1 MEIIRKGWD
10 RNVSGVAGKVSERIK
25 SCRKALSRWKRNAT
39 CNSKKRIH
47 ELRRAIE
54 HEEAKQFPDNG
65 LVMSWKIE
73 LEKAYK
79 EEETYWKEKIKNTW
93 LKAGDK
99 NTKVF
104 HGWAQSRKMKNR
116 VASLMDTDG
125 NEHFDEERKGD
136 IAVKYFT
143 NLFKSS
149 TPRST
154 EELLEGFEAKISER
168 MNQTLTGP
176 VTTGEIKKSG

>member
-79 EEETYWKEKIKNTW
+79 EEET
-93 LKAGDK
+93 
-99 NTKVF
+99 
-104 HGWAQSRKMKNR
+104 
-116 VASLMDTDG
+116 
-125 NEHFDEERKGD
+125 
-136 IAVKYFT
+136 
-143 NLFKSS
+143 
-149 TPRST
+149 
-154 EELLEGFEAKISER
+154 
-168 MNQTLTGP
+168 
-176 VTTGEIKKSG
+176 